1 MTRRRTTGTLPP
13 AYGEPVRDEDTFR
26 LRVPPRR
33 GTGGMGNG
41 APPASRSGSR
51 AGSRS
56 GPASGSRSGSAS
68 RSRSRSV
75 SVPRS
80 RSAARSRVRRR
91 QRNRRRA
98 LSLTVLVLAAVA
110 GAALL
115 VGRPWQHG
123 GGPADAAPAPSDTA
137 PAGGPDNASE
147 PLEDAPEPTPS
158 PTPTPSAEA
167 EAEAEAD
174 GGTDADAPRAED
186 IPASGPGTF
195 TVARAGVT
203 SKGKGSA
210 YRVEVEN
217 GIGVDPDRA
226 AEDIAAILADPR
238 GWSHGGERSF
248 RQVADG
254 SAGLVIRIATPA
266 TTDRMCGAYGLNTRG
281 EVNCRGGEKVMVN
294 LKRWQ
299 LGSPQFDGPVS
310 EYRALIVNHEVG
322 HWLGRGHE
330 TCPGKGRPA
339 PAMMQQIDGLKGC
352 VANAWPYD
360 AKGRYLSGPKV
371 P

>member
-13 AYGEPVRDEDTFR
+13 AHGEPVRDEDTFR
-26 LRVPPRR
+26 LRVPPPRIPGDTR
-33 GTGGMGNG
+33 GTRGGPPSSARPGHAPG
-41 APPASRSGSR
+41 A
-51 AGSRS
+51 
-56 GPASGSRSGSAS
+56 
-68 RSRSRSV
+68 
-75 SVPRS
+75 RS
-80 RSAARSRVRRR
+80 RSAVRSRVRRR

-98 LSLTVLVLAAVA
+98 LSLAVLALTAAA

-115 VGRPWQHG
+115 VGRPWQSG
-123 GGPADAAPAPSDTA
+123 GGPVDAAPAPSRTA
-137 PAGGPDNASE
+137 PAGPDNASE
-147 PLEDAPEPTPS
+147 PLEDAPPPTPPS
-158 PTPTPSAEA
+158 TPTPSLSASAGSE
-167 EAEAEAD
+167 
-174 GGTDADAPRAED
+174 GGTEEEEDLPRAED

-226 AEDIAAILADPR
+226 AADIADVLADPR

-266 TTDRMCGAYGLNTRG
+266 TTDRECGAYGLNTRG

-360 AKGRYLSGPKV
+360 AKGRYLGGPKV

>member
-1 MTRRRTTGTLPP
+1 MTPRRTTGTLPP
-13 AYGEPVRDEDTFR
+13 AYGAPARDEETFR
-26 LRVPPRR
+26 LRVPPPRPPGGA
-33 GTGGMGNG
+33 GTGS
-41 APPASRSGSR
+41 PPAS
-51 AGSRS
+51 
-56 GPASGSRSGSAS
+56 
-68 RSRSRSV
+68 
-75 SVPRS
+75 RS
-80 RSAARSRVRRR
+80 RSAARSRVRVRR
-91 QRNRRRA
+91 QRNRRRVV
-98 LSLTVLVLAAVA
+98 SLAVLALVVAA

-115 VGRPWQHG
+115 VGRPWQDG
-123 GGPADAAPAPSDTA
+123 GGPADAAPGAAA

-147 PLEDAPEPTPS
+147 PLEDAPAPPPPPAPAPTS
-158 PTPTPSAEA
+158 SS
-167 EAEAEAD
+167 D
-174 GGTDADAPRAED
+174 GDPGAED

-195 TVARAGVT
+195 TVARAGVAP
-203 SKGKGSA
+203 KGRGSA
-210 YRVEVEN
+210 YRVEVED

-226 AEDIAAILADPR
+226 AEEIAAVLADPR
-238 GWSHGGERSF
+238 GWGHDGEHTF

-266 TTDRMCGAYGLNTRG
+266 TTDRMCGAYGLRTRG

-299 LGSPQFDGPVS
+299 LGSPQFDGPVA

-360 AKGRYLSGPKV
+360 AKGRYLGGPKV

>member
-26 LRVPPRR
+26 LRVPPPRAP
-33 GTGGMGNG
+33 GPAGNG
-41 APPASRSGSR
+41 SPPPA
-51 AGSRS
+51 RS
-56 GPASGSRSGSAS
+56 GP
-68 RSRSRSV
+68 RSRSRSA
-75 SVPRS
+75 SAPRS

-91 QRNRRRA
+91 QRNRRRV
-98 LSLTVLVLAAVA
+98 LSLAVLVLAVVA

-123 GGPADAAPAPSDTA
+123 GGPADAAPSRTD

-147 PLEDAPEPTPS
+147 PLEDAPEPTPP
-158 PTPTPSAEA
+158 PTPTPAPSASA
-167 EAEAEAD
+167 
-174 GGTDADAPRAED
+174 GTDASREGDALGPED

-203 SKGKGSA
+203 PKGRGSA

-226 AEDIAAILADPR
+226 AADIAAVLADPR

-266 TTDRMCGAYGLNTRG
+266 TTDRMCGEYGLNTRG

-360 AKGRYLSGPKV
+360 AKGRYLGGPKV

>member
-1 MTRRRTTGTLPP
+1 MTRRRPTGTLPP
-13 AYGEPVRDEDTFR
+13 AYGEPDRDEDTFR
-26 LRVPPRR
+26 LRMPPPRP
-33 GTGGMGNG
+33 G
-41 APPASRSGSR
+41 PRSAR
-51 AGSRS
+51 R
-56 GPASGSRSGSAS
+56 SRSGSA
-68 RSRSRSV
+68 
-75 SVPRS
+75 PRS
-80 RSAARSRVRRR
+80 RSARRSRSASPSRSAPRSRSAVRRR

-98 LSLTVLVLAAVA
+98 VGLAVLALTVVA

-115 VGRPWQHG
+115 VGRPWQDG
-123 GGPADAAPAPSDTA
+123 GGPADAAPAPSRTA

-147 PLEDAPEPTPS
+147 QPEDSPPPTPPPSPTPS
-158 PTPTPSAEA
+158 PTPTASASA
-167 EAEAEAD
+167 
-174 GGTDADAPRAED
+174 GTDTIRAED

-195 TVARAGVT
+195 AVARAGVT
-203 SKGKGSA
+203 AKGKGSA
-210 YRVEVEN
+210 YRVEVED

-226 AEDIAAILADPR
+226 AADIAAVLADPR
-238 GWSHGGERSF
+238 GWGHDGERSF

-254 SAGLVIRIATPA
+254 PAGLVIRIATPA
-266 TTDRMCGAYGLNTRG
+266 TTDRICGSYGLNTRG

-339 PAMMQQIDGLKGC
+339 PAMMQQIKGLKGC

-360 AKGRYLSGPKV
+360 AKGRYLGGPSV

>member
-26 LRVPPRR
+26 LRVPPPRAP
-33 GTGGMGNG
+33 GPAGNG
-41 APPASRSGSR
+41 SPPPA
-51 AGSRS
+51 RS
-56 GPASGSRSGSAS
+56 GP
-68 RSRSRSV
+68 RSRSRSA
-75 SVPRS
+75 SAPRS

-91 QRNRRRA
+91 QRNRRRV
-98 LSLTVLVLAAVA
+98 LSLAVLVLAVVA

-123 GGPADAAPAPSDTA
+123 GGPADAAPSRTD

-147 PLEDAPEPTPS
+147 PLEDAPEPTPP
-158 PTPTPSAEA
+158 PTPTPAPSASA
-167 EAEAEAD
+167 
-174 GGTDADAPRAED
+174 GTDASREGDALGPED

-203 SKGKGSA
+203 PKGRGSA
-210 YRVEVEN
+210 YRVEVED

-226 AEDIAAILADPR
+226 AADIAAVLADPR

-360 AKGRYLSGPKV
+360 AKGRYLGGPKV

>member
-1 MTRRRTTGTLPP
+1 MTRRRPTGTLPP
-13 AYGEPVRDEDTFR
+13 GYRDPDRDEDTFR
-26 LRVPPRR
+26 LRVPPPRTPGR
-33 GTGGMGNG
+33 
-41 APPASRSGSR
+41 APGRARST
-51 AGSRS
+51 
-56 GPASGSRSGSAS
+56 
-68 RSRSRSV
+68 
-75 SVPRS
+75 
-80 RSAARSRVRRR
+80 ARSRVRRR
-91 QRNRRRA
+91 RRNRRRA
-98 LSLTVLVLAAVA
+98 VSLAVLALVVVA

-123 GGPADAAPAPSDTA
+123 GGPADAASAPTA
-137 PAGGPDNASE
+137 PVGGPDNASE
-147 PLEDAPEPTPS
+147 PLEDPPPSTPPPS
-158 PTPTPSAEA
+158 PSASPTASNSASDKK
-167 EAEAEAD
+167 D
-174 GGTDADAPRAED
+174 GEVRAED

-195 TVARAGVT
+195 TVARAGVDA
-203 SKGKGSA
+203 KGRGSA
-210 YRVEVEN
+210 YRVEVED
-217 GIGVDPDRA
+217 GTGVDPDRA
-226 AEDIAAILADPR
+226 AEEIAAVLAHPR
-238 GWSHGGERSF
+238 GWSHGGEHTF

-254 SAGLVIRIATPA
+254 PAGLVIKIATPA
-266 TTDRMCGAYGLNTRG
+266 TTDRICGEYGLKTRG

-360 AKGRYLSGPKV
+360 AKGRYLGGPKV